1 LARPKEFKDDST
13 LNKTDSDF
21 EEEYAEFK
29 RWRDIQ
35 EINRRWNYS
44 SGGNYNDNDKSD
56 GAAAEKVKRKPTQE
70 ILDDFYKKLMNRFT
84 FKTIA
89 DSQEILWYDP
99 RQGVYCFNGEV
110 KIKRELEKI
119 FDEELQNGNISIAN
133 LLLEQHRNEIVK
145 RIQWNTTIEREK
157 FEDHNTTII
166 NVQNGLLDTKTK
178 KLKLHSP
185 DFLTTKQFP
194 IRYDPNAR
202 WTEMLKFL
210 KQVQNREGVTTL
222 LKMFGYIL
230 MTNTVKY
237 QKAFFFVG
245 RGDNGKSVL
254 IDLIEAFV
262 GADNCSSVK
271 LHDLRNDKFMAA
283 QMYGKIVN
291 TYADIPGT
299 GLQDVGLFK
308 ALVSGDRITGQHKY
322 GKLFR
327 FRNRA
332 KLIFSGNTIPLSE
345 GEDDLAYFKR
355 WVILKFDSLFK
366 DEKQDRDLIKKL
378 TTEENLSA
386 LLNLA
391 LVGITLLEREGFEK
405 VPIEVIREEYDRE
418 SQSFRSFIGNECTI
432 DLAKSEYY
440 TPVSDFNDSYLRS
453 CNEQKELGG
462 DFAEPLTPEKLELE
476 LAKYKIFEKRMQ
488 VNGVKKSC
496 YKGIITREEANRRN
510 QVILEL
516 QKQKTLTEESTN

>member
-1 LARPKEFKDDST
+1 MTSSNFNSVAENP
-13 LNKTDSDF
+13 DSDF
-21 EEEYAEFK
+21 EDEYAEFK

-35 EINRRWNYS
+35 DTNRRWNYS
-44 SGGNYNDNDKSD
+44 GGGNINDNDKSD
-56 GAAAEKVKRKPTQE
+56 GAVAEKGNNRIRKTTQE
-70 ILDDFYKKLMNRFT
+70 VLDDFYKKLMYRFT

-99 RQGVYCFNGEV
+99 RQGVYRFDGEV

-119 FDEELQNGNISIAN
+119 FDEDLQNGNISIAN

-157 FEDHNTTII
+157 FEDHDTTII
-166 NVQNGLLDTKTK
+166 NVQNGLLDTNTK

-194 IRYDPNAR
+194 MSYDPNAN
-202 WTEMLKFL
+202 WTQILRFL
-210 KQVQNREGVTTL
+210 KEVQNREEVITL

-283 QMYGKIVN
+283 EMYGKVVN

-308 ALVSGDRITGQHKY
+308 ALVSGDRITEPNLDDFQLVYLCLPKSGHFSKITYSEFQFLRGNNTHK
-322 GKLFR
+322 
-327 FRNRA
+327 N
-332 KLIFSGNTIPLSE
+332 
-345 GEDDLAYFKR
+345 GE
-355 WVILKFDSLFK
+355 
-366 DEKQDRDLIKKL
+366 
-378 TTEENLSA
+378 
-386 LLNLA
+386 
-391 LVGITLLEREGFEK
+391 
-405 VPIEVIREEYDRE
+405 
-418 SQSFRSFIGNECTI
+418 C
-432 DLAKSEYY
+432 
-440 TPVSDFNDSYLRS
+440 
-453 CNEQKELGG
+453 
-462 DFAEPLTPEKLELE
+462 
-476 LAKYKIFEKRMQ
+476 
-488 VNGVKKSC
+488 
-496 YKGIITREEANRRN
+496 
-510 QVILEL
+510 
-516 QKQKTLTEESTN
+516 